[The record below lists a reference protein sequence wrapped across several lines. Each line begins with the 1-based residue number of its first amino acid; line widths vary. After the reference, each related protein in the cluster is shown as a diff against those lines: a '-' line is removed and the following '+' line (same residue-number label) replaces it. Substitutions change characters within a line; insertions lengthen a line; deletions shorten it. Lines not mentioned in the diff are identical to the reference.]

1 MTHLRQFTVV
11 ATMVLV
17 GLTAVNGH
25 AQNVSFLRN
34 SLLADLS
41 ATEIDTLLDTA
52 RRALDTLTAGNSK
65 LTWQSE
71 DGKINGTL
79 HVLEGYVRND
89 QHCRQLHLASVTVS
103 QTSSRIYGFCK
114 SDNGWQL
121 DAR

>member
-1 MTHLRQFTVV
+1 MTHLRQLTVV
-11 ATMVLV
+11 ATMVLI
-17 GLTAVNGH
+17 GLSAVNGH

-34 SLLADLS
+34 SLLAELL
-41 ATEIDTLLDTA
+41 AAGIDTLRNTTHL
-52 RRALDTLTAGNSK
+52 ALDTLTAGNSK

-114 SDNGWQL
+114 SDDGWQL